1 MACLWVPVTSVQDMP
16 LNQRSRR
23 GLLQTPIT
31 VKKHLKMTCFKGL
44 GTLLKP
50 YKMVVNLICT
60 DRGGV
65 KPLKTPENRV
75 AMAGSYTRMCQK
87 MTQNR

>member
-1 MACLWVPVTSVQDMP
+1 MTGFGMFMGPGDIRTRHAIESTLETWP
-16 LNQRSRR
+16 
-23 GLLQTPIT
+23 GATPIT
-31 VKKHLKMTCFKGL
+31 VKKHLKMTCFTGF

-65 KPLKTPENRV
+65 KP
-75 AMAGSYTRMCQK
+75 
-87 MTQNR
+87 